1 LKEIGEWEKH
11 TKGIGA
17 KLLAKMG
24 WEKGQ
29 GLGKER
35 QGRVVPI
42 EATVRKGKGA
52 IGLYGSESKEVK
64 LKKEMEMANEEE
76 DEEKLHVSQ
85 WKKNVLFFS
94 VLYYFIIC

>member
-1 LKEIGEWEKH
+1 MKEIGEWEKH

-64 LKKEMEMANEEE
+64 LKKEMEMAQEEGD
-76 DEEKLHVSQ
+76 DEKAHVSQ
-85 WKKNVLFFS
+85 WKKNVNFPKFK
-94 VLYYFIIC
+94 FNQNN